1 MEGRHL
7 EWADSVTGKSKAE
20 LLPEDRQMSGNP
32 FFPLDDMG
40 LEAEENQMTV
50 IPKVDKEIYEQ
61 RRKMAGTMVDYKEM
75 RMRYSCAIKEVR
87 TKFDVL
93 NSEFN
98 VRYQRNPITSINS
111 RLKSS
116 ASIMEKLNR
125 KGLAFTVENVEENLF
140 DVAGIRVV
148 CSYVDDIYV
157 LAEALAQ
164 QDDITVI
171 RRKDYIRNPKPNG
184 YRSYHMIVSVPVFF
198 SDQTREMAVEVQI
211 RTIAMDFW
219 ASLEHQLKYKQE
231 VPNQADI
238 VKSLTA
244 CAEQIAA
251 IDEQMWQVRQQIE
264 SSEDLPTE
272 EEILLE
278 KLRKID
284 IAVGE

>member
-1 MEGRHL
+1 MG
-7 EWADSVTGKSKAE
+7 
-20 LLPEDRQMSGNP
+20 GNP
-32 FFPLDDMG
+32 FFPLDEMG
-40 LEAEENQMTV
+40 FDTEEKQTLL

-61 RRKMAGTMVDYKEM
+61 RRRMVGTVVDYKEM

-98 VRYQRNPITSINS
+98 VRFRRNPITSINS

-116 ASIMEKLNR
+116 SSIMEKLNR
-125 KGLAFTVENVEENLF
+125 KGLAFTVENVENNLY

-148 CSYVDDIYV
+148 CSYVDDIYG
-157 LAEALAQ
+157 LAGALAK

-171 RRKDYIRNPKPNG
+171 REKDYIKNPKPNG

-198 SDQTREMAVEVQI
+198 SDQTREMTVEVQI

-231 VPNQADI
+231 VPNQREI
-238 VKSLTA
+238 VQRLTT
-244 CAEQIAA
+244 CAKQIAL
-251 IDEQMWQVRQQIE
+251 IDEQMCQVRQQIE
-264 SSEDLPTE
+264 CSEDMPSE

>member
-1 MEGRHL
+1 
-7 EWADSVTGKSKAE
+7 
-20 LLPEDRQMSGNP
+20 MSGNP
-32 FFPLDDMG
+32 FFPLDEMG
-40 LEAEENQMTV
+40 FDAEENQTMV
-50 IPKVDKEIYEQ
+50 IPKVDNEIYEK
-61 RRKMAGTMVDYKEM
+61 RRRMVGTMVDYKEM

-116 ASIMEKLNR
+116 TSIMEKLSR
-125 KGLAFTVENVEENLF
+125 KGLSFTVENVEENLF

-219 ASLEHQLKYKQE
+219 ASLEHQLKYKQD
-231 VPNQADI
+231 VPNQREI
-238 VKSLTA
+238 VEQLTD
-244 CAEQIAA
+244 CAERIAA
-251 IDEQMWQVRQQIE
+251 VDEQMRQVRAKIE
-264 SSEDLPTE
+264 LSEDMPTE

-278 KLRKID
+278 KLSRID
-284 IAVGE
+284 IAINE

>member
-1 MEGRHL
+1 
-7 EWADSVTGKSKAE
+7 
-20 LLPEDRQMSGNP
+20 MSGNP
-32 FFPLDDMG
+32 FFPLDDMELG
-40 LEAEENQMTV
+40 AEENQITV
-50 IPKVDKEIYEQ
+50 IPKVDKEIYDQ
-61 RRKMAGTMVDYKEM
+61 RRKMAGTMVNYKEM

-125 KGLAFTVENVEENLF
+125 KGLSFTVENVEENLF

-231 VPNQADI
+231 VPNQAEI
-238 VKSLTA
+238 VQSLTA

>member
-1 MEGRHL
+1 
-7 EWADSVTGKSKAE
+7 
-20 LLPEDRQMSGNP
+20 MSGNP
-32 FFPLDDMG
+32 FFSLDDMG
-40 LEAEENQMTV
+40 FDTEENQMMV
-50 IPKVDKEIYEQ
+50 IPRVDKEIYDQ
-61 RRKMAGTMVDYKEM
+61 RRKMAGTVVDYKEM

-125 KGLAFTVENVEENLF
+125 KGLSFTVENVEENLY

-231 VPNQADI
+231 VPNQAEI
-238 VKSLTA
+238 VHSLTA

-272 EEILLE
+272 EEILIE

>member
-1 MEGRHL
+1 
-7 EWADSVTGKSKAE
+7 
-20 LLPEDRQMSGNP
+20 
-32 FFPLDDMG
+32 MG

-116 ASIMEKLNR
+116 TSIMEKLNR
-125 KGLAFTVENVEENLF
+125 KGLSFTVENVEENLF

-171 RRKDYIRNPKPNG
+171 RRKDYIRSPKPNG

-231 VPNQADI
+231 VPNQVEI
-238 VKSLTA
+238 VNSLTA

>member
-1 MEGRHL
+1 
-7 EWADSVTGKSKAE
+7 
-20 LLPEDRQMSGNP
+20 MSGNP
-32 FFPLDDMG
+32 FFPLDELGFDN
-40 LEAEENQMTV
+40 EENQMMV
-50 IPKVDKEIYEQ
+50 IPKVDKEIYDQ

-116 ASIMEKLNR
+116 TSIMEKLNR
-125 KGLAFTVENVEENLF
+125 KGLSFTVENVEENLY

-171 RRKDYIRNPKPNG
+171 RRKDYIRSPKPNG
-184 YRSYHMIVSVPVFF
+184 YRSYHMIVSVPVF
-198 SDQTREMAVEVQI
+198 SRI
-211 RTIAMDFW
+211 RRGRWRWRYRSVRLPWI
-219 ASLEHQLKYKQE
+219 SG
-231 VPNQADI
+231 
-238 VKSLTA
+238 
-244 CAEQIAA
+244 
-251 IDEQMWQVRQQIE
+251 QVWST
-264 SSEDLPTE
+264 SSS
-272 EEILLE
+272 IS
-278 KLRKID
+278 RKCPIRRRSCG
-284 IAVGE
+284 A

>member
-1 MEGRHL
+1 
-7 EWADSVTGKSKAE
+7 
-20 LLPEDRQMSGNP
+20 MSGNP
-32 FFPLDDMG
+32 IFPLDAVSRDSN
-40 LEAEENQMTV
+40 EEQTMV
-50 IPKVDKEIYEQ
+50 IPRVDQAIYDHH
-61 RRKMAGTMVDYKEM
+61 RKLAGTVVDYREM

-98 VRYQRNPITSINS
+98 VRYQRNPITSIDS

-116 ASIMEKLNR
+116 SSIMDKLAR
-125 KGLAFTVENVEENLF
+125 KGLDFTVENVEENVY

-148 CSYVDDIYV
+148 CSYVDDIYLLV
-157 LAEALAQ
+157 QALAK

-171 RRKDYIRNPKPNG
+171 REKDYIKNPKPNG

-198 SDQTREMAVEVQI
+198 SDQTKDMAVEVQI

-231 VPNQADI
+231 IPNQQEI
-238 VKSLTA
+238 VNQLTA
-244 CAEQIAA
+244 CAEQIAS
-251 IDEQMWQVRQQIE
+251 IDKQMYQVRQQIE
-264 SSEDLPTE
+264 LSEDLPTE

-278 KLRKID
+278 KLRRID
-284 IAVGE
+284 IATNE

>member
-1 MEGRHL
+1 
-7 EWADSVTGKSKAE
+7 
-20 LLPEDRQMSGNP
+20 MSGNP
-32 FFPLDDMG
+32 FFPLDEMG
-40 LEAEENQMTV
+40 FDAEENQTMV
-50 IPKVDKEIYEQ
+50 IPKVDNEIYEK
-61 RRKMAGTMVDYKEM
+61 RRRMVGTMVDYKEM

-116 ASIMEKLNR
+116 TSIMEKLSR
-125 KGLAFTVENVEENLF
+125 KGLSFTVENVEENLF

-231 VPNQADI
+231 VPNQAEI
-238 VKSLTA
+238 FKSLTV
-244 CAEQIAA
+244 CAEQIAS